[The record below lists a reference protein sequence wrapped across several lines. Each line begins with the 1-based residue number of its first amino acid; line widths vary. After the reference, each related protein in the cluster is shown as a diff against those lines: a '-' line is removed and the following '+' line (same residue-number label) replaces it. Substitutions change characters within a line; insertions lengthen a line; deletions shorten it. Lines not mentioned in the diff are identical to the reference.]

1 MSNKMALD
9 ALTACPFCGK
19 SNTLVIGKA
28 SDVFT
33 EPDECGDPLP
43 YMHTESYAVT
53 CDASKPDGPGG
64 CGASGGYKLT
74 EAEAVSAWNA
84 RAAIAALEAE
94 PQDGD
99 VEQALNRM
107 DSLLDP
113 SLNLLAVSENSI
125 TLQGCRADML
135 TIRRALRM
143 APAAREG
150 WQPIET
156 APKDG
161 TDILLA
167 IIDADHSYID
177 HVERGYF
184 EVVAEDEED
193 GPWDIRNGEP
203 WCSYEGRSE
212 GLYWC
217 YACGPDDFNRRGI
230 RFLDCSDCLKYTH
243 WMPLPATPPKD

>member
-9 ALTACPFCGK
+9 ALKPCPFCGK
-19 SNTLVIGKA
+19 SDTLVIGEA
-28 SDVFT
+28 SDIFA

-53 CDASKPDGPGG
+53 CDASKPEGPGG

-74 EAEAVSAWNA
+74 EAEAVAAWNE

-94 PQDGD
+94 QQDGD

-107 DSLLDP
+107 DALLDP
-113 SLNLLAVSENSI
+113 SLNLLAVSEDSI

-156 APKDG
+156 APKEW
-161 TDILLA
+161 ILLL
-167 IIDADHSYID
+167 
-177 HVERGYF
+177 GYF
-184 EVVAEDEED
+184 NESGKWRTVRGEWFCQEEIDDQWEFPENGSPGWYETCVNADE
-193 GPWDIRNGEP
+193 PPNCWPIEP
-203 WCSYEGRSE
+203 
-212 GLYWC
+212 
-217 YACGPDDFNRRGI
+217 
-230 RFLDCSDCLKYTH
+230 TH
-243 WMPLPATPPKD
+243 WMPLPTPPKD